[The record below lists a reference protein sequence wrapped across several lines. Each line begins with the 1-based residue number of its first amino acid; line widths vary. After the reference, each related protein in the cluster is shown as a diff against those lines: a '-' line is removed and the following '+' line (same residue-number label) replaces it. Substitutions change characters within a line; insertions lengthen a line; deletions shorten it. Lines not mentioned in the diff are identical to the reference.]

1 MILSEVRIHN
11 FRNIASTSLILN
23 PNFNCITGPNGSGK
37 TSLLEALYMLSC
49 AHSFR
54 SREVTQLFL
63 MVKTNLMF
71 LPMLMTKA
79 LLVFRNL

>member
-37 TSLLEALYMLSC
+37 TSLLE
-49 AHSFR
+49 
-54 SREVTQLFL
+54 LF
-63 MVKTNLMF
+63 TC
-71 LPMLMTKA
+71 
-79 LLVFRNL
+79 